1 MIEKPTDSEMLALI
15 GAEKLEIWK
24 ELCEFIENKYD
35 MNVAWNSGGKA
46 WKYEC
51 KYSRGG
57 KTLCALYANDDKA
70 GFMIIFGRAEREIVE
85 NIRHEFNDKTMINY
99 DEAKTYRDGKWV
111 MFPLDKSLIADY
123 IQLLA
128 IKRKPNK

>member
-1 MIEKPTDSEMLALI
+1 MIEKPTDSEMIALI
-15 GAEKLEIWK
+15 GAERLEVWK
-24 ELCEFIENKYD
+24 DFCVSIENRYE

-46 WKYEC
+46 WKYEY
-51 KYSRGG
+51 KFSRGG
-57 KTLCALYANDDKA
+57 KTLCALYANGDKA
-70 GFMIIFGRAEREIVE
+70 GFMIIFGRAEREMVE
-85 NIRHEFNDKTMINY
+85 NIRRNLNDKTMAIY
-99 DEAKTYRDGKWV
+99 DEAKTYRDGRWV